1 VSTLQYGISTHLYH
15 DSALSRDHLIEI
27 AAHGFE
33 RVEIFANRP
42 HFDQANEEQLAEV
55 QEALRD
61 SNLILHSVH
70 APIAESLAGG
80 RWGRPLSIAQADER
94 ARSEAVEQVQ
104 ASIAVASRFG
114 ASLVV
119 VHVGVPDSQQPT
131 PGDNSPAAVR
141 RSLEHLHEVAAG
153 AGVTLA
159 VEVMPNK
166 LSSAES
172 LVRLIEDD
180 LELPGVGIC
189 LDVGHANLMGD
200 VVDAIETVSGHVVTT
215 HVHDNGGTRDD
226 HLLPF
231 EGRINWDSALMGL
244 QKIGYDGALVF
255 ELAASTE
262 PRVVLER
269 AQRVRAR
276 FEELLGAGT
285 F

>member
-15 DSALSRDHLIEI
+15 DSPLSRDHLIEI

-42 HFDQANEEQLAEV
+42 HFDQASEEQLAEV
-55 QEALRD
+55 EEALRD
-61 SNLILHSVH
+61 AKLIPHSVH

-94 ARSEAVEQVQ
+94 SRTEAVEEVQ
-104 ASIAVASRFG
+104 ASIAVASRLG

-119 VHVGVPDSQQPT
+119 VHVGVPDSQQP
-131 PGDNSPAAVR
+131 PAGDNSPAAVR
-141 RSLEHLHEVAAG
+141 RSLEHLHEVAAR

-159 VEVMPNK
+159 VEVMPNR
-166 LSSAES
+166 LSSAET

-215 HVHDNGGTRDD
+215 HVHDNAGRRDD

-231 EGRINWDSALMGL
+231 EGRINWDSALMAL

-276 FEELLGAGT
+276 FEALLGAGT
-285 F
+285 C